1 MGLSV
6 TIQGLQ
12 GGRQASMA
20 ETLQLDVEIA
30 ILGGDSKPGQ
40 KPVVPQALTL
50 PDNQTA
56 HL

>member
-1 MGLSV
+1 
-6 TIQGLQ
+6 
-12 GGRQASMA
+12 MA
-20 ETLQLDVEIA
+20 EKLQLDVEIA

-50 PDNQTA
+50 SDNQTA